1 MNCEKCKNRKAT
13 LFYAD
18 ENGGR
23 HALCVSCGAKKDKSI
38 PLSEISEQNAVQAEF
53 IPTPTMTDLATAPLP
68 LPVDPDSDLR
78 CRGCAATL
86 SEARDAGELF
96 CPECYASF
104 MDELF
109 PVCVLEEGSPWIKMP
124 HRLTERANKK
134 KLLSELKLQLR
145 SAIEFEDFELA
156 ATLRDKIRSIEN
168 K

>member
-1 MNCEKCKNRKAT
+1 MNCEKCKNKKAT

-38 PLSEISEQNAVQAEF
+38 PLTDASDTSAVKEEF
-53 IPTPTMTDLATAPLP
+53 IPTPTLSDIAVSPLP
-68 LPVDPDSDLR
+68 LSVDDDAGAR
-78 CRGCAATL
+78 CRGCASTL
-86 SEARDAGELF
+86 SEVRDAGELF
-96 CPECYASF
+96 CPECYSSF

-109 PVCVLEEGSPWIKMP
+109 PVCILEEGSPWIKMP

-145 SAIEFEDFELA
+145 TAIEFEDFELA
-156 ATLRDKIRSIEN
+156 ATLRDKIRSIES